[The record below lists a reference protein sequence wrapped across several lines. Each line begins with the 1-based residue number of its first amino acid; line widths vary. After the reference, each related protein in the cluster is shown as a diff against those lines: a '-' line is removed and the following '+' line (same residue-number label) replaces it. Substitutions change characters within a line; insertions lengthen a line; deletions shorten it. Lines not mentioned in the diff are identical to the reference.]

1 MQGVLRSVA
10 VAAGTACALMGP
22 SMAPAD
28 FGAVAVVPPHPA
40 RAAED
45 VRGGGDGTLITRLRT
60 PPTGTSIASPARDT
74 LFACKGGT
82 LTRPDRPWIDAH
94 GVIDVLKR
102 PFVSGTMHWKKYLKV
117 TTSAT
122 GRRFKGNGLPDR
134 PTGRFPVQKGTPAY
148 KYYAEIPA
156 HGYPNAA
163 AIPIKPWNLD
173 VTVPRDPSVRAQPT
187 CIDQLTTGMAL
198 AGGTFHLEVATDAED
213 RRVDPNAALPLD
225 RCWGHPYETQY
236 HYHGPSQTCFGSKS
250 SRGSADTRSPSRHSP
265 LVGYA
270 IDGFG
275 IFGPRGGDGKIVK
288 NRDLDVCHG
297 HTHAIMWDGKKVVMY
312 HYHLNGEYPYSIGCF
327 RGKPVTV
334 PGSGRGGH

>member
-1 MQGVLRSVA
+1 
-10 VAAGTACALMGP
+10 
-22 SMAPAD
+22 MAPAD
-28 FGAVAVVPPHPA
+28 PGAVAVVAPHPA

-45 VRGGGDGTLITRLRT
+45 VRGGGGGTLITRLRT

-117 TTSAT
+117 TTTAT
-122 GRRFKGNGLPDR
+122 GRRFKGNGLPDH

-213 RRVDPNAALPLD
+213 RPVDPNAALPLD

-236 HYHGPSQTCFGSKS
+236 H
-250 SRGSADTRSPSRHSP
+250 
-265 LVGYA
+265 
-270 IDGFG
+270 
-275 IFGPRGGDGKIVK
+275 
-288 NRDLDVCHG
+288 
-297 HTHAIMWDGKKVVMY
+297 
-312 HYHLNGEYPYSIGCF
+312 
-327 RGKPVTV
+327 
-334 PGSGRGGH
+334 